1 MRKVLA
7 CACGVVLVAR
17 DDEELLTRVE
27 EHLTE
32 VHAIP
37 APPAAGRP
45 GRETNAMDESKRS
58 PHLVTCGCGVEI
70 WSEDAQ
76 ELLALVEAHIRDAH
90 PDLVGTLSPLEL
102 AEKARRNEKGMAA

>member
-27 EHLTE
+27 EHIAQSHTGRGTKTM
-32 VHAIP
+32 
-37 APPAAGRP
+37 AG
-45 GRETNAMDESKRS
+45 
-58 PHLVTCGCGVEI
+58 HVVTCGCGVEI
-70 WSEDAQ
+70 WSEDAE

-102 AEKARRNEKGMAA
+102 AEKARRGEKGMAA